1 MQLAVPEV
9 KKAGG
14 LTISDEVQTGFG
26 KLGSHYW
33 GADWAGY
40 KPDIITMAKH
50 LGNGFPMGAVAA
62 SREVASSCEK
72 MIGSTYGGNPV
83 AMAAGREV
91 LKVIEEEFLQERTLY
106 NGKILKAGLLNIKDK
121 YEQVGDIRGQ
131 GLLVGIEIVT
141 DKETKVPDFD
151 LFNAIH
157 ENCKDNGL
165 LMGRGGRYE
174 KANCFRL

>member
-1 MQLAVPEV
+1 
-9 KKAGG
+9 
-14 LTISDEVQTGFG
+14 
-26 KLGSHYW
+26 
-33 GADWAGY
+33 
-40 KPDIITMAKH
+40 MAKH

-62 SREVASSCEK
+62 SKEVASSCEK

-91 LKVIEEEFLQERTLY
+91 LKVIDEEKLQERTLH
-106 NGKILKAGLLNIKDK
+106 NGTILKDGLNNIMHK

-141 DKETKVPDFD
+141 DKETKKPDFE

-157 ENCKDNGL
+157 ENCKENGL
-165 LMGRGGRYE
+165 LLGRGGRYE
-174 KANCFRL
+174 FANAFRLQPPMCISEHDVAFALDVIDRSVRDAVKGR